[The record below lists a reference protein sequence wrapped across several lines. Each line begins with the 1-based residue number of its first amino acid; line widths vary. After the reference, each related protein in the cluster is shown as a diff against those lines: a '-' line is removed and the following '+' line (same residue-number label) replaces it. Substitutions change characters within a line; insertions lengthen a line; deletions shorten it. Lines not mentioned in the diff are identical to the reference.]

1 MASSFIPRAIFPPL
15 DSLPRSYYLGHHA
28 AGLSKMRSMLSQ
40 IDLVIE
46 CRDYRIP
53 LTSRNPMF
61 EESLAGRERVV
72 VYTKKDLGV
81 TSRAED
87 DKVGE
92 KVGDMMPLVVR
103 RLKVSLAPLPTP
115 PFSLPLPRPL
125 LRPQEPKGRP
135 SDPIAHPRSRK

>member
-1 MASSFIPRAIFPPL
+1 MAGPFIPRTAFPTL

-61 EESLAGRERVV
+61 ENALRGRERVV
-72 VYTKKDLGV
+72 VYTKKDLGSS
-81 TSRAED
+81 TSR
-87 DKVGE
+87 DKDE
-92 KVGDMMPLVVR
+92 KVGNTSET
-103 RLKVSLAPLPTP
+103 VSCRAN
-115 PFSLPLPRPL
+115 
-125 LRPQEPKGRP
+125 G
-135 SDPIAHPRSRK
+135 